1 MKSLGKRVFSA
12 ALACVLLVSATLFA
26 SAANVSDMTD
36 IPSGSWYESAV
47 RYCLNN
53 NYMNGESET
62 KFNPNGTVSR
72 AQMVQV
78 LYNLEGQPGYTSGH
92 TPFEDITPGS
102 WYYNAVRWSEENGIA
117 SGTSATTFKP
127 NAPVTREQVAT
138 FFANYAKFKNN
149 YSGAQSDLS
158 KYSDQNKISAWAKEN
173 ISWAVN
179 YGLMSGTSNT
189 TLDPQGTCIRAQLA
203 QFIKNYFKDDSGS
216 EITPTPTPT
225 PEPEDPDTKPV
236 NGLAPEQK
244 STGGLVSEGKIE
256 KTADDTIIT
265 FPVYNYGAGMQAYF
279 DRDSV
284 DLLPVPADGVVNN
297 ELNSTY
303 FYPDWENTFNVPYY
317 TELGIIPSN
326 GYVKDGRIYNAQGFD
341 VTSVDGAAT
350 ADEMTVLEH
359 VNEYRLE
366 AGVSKVEWREELQII
381 ADERAIEIANQAS
394 VYDSF
399 VKPNTKN
406 GQIPSDLDYE
416 LGESN
421 FGHFVWIG
429 GNPVSVSKLRTMNDD
444 LGEGWYANLRKN
456 FWMASTGDVY
466 HANDY
471 SGLLKHP
478 GDKKYDDYVDALL
491 NGTDIDYSDCDFEN
505 VTWGTMNAADR
516 AASNWYTST
525 EGHKEA
531 MLNKYMKY
539 AAVGIAKFNG
549 KQYAVLLL
557 GNGK

>member
-12 ALACVLLVSATLFA
+12 ALACVLLVSATVSLNA
-26 SAANVSDMTD
+26 SAASASNMTD

-117 SGTSATTFKP
+117 DGTSATTFEP

-158 KYSDQNKISAWAKEN
+158 KYSDRNKISAWAKEN

-179 YGLMSGTSNT
+179 YGLMSGTSET

-284 DLLPVPADGVVNN
+284 DLLPVPADGVVNEGEN
-297 ELNSTY
+297 GY
-303 FYPDWENTFNVPYY
+303 HAFPDEPNTVCAYY
-317 TELGIIPSN
+317 TDLGIIPAG
-326 GYVKDGRIYNAQGFD
+326 GYVENGRIYTAQGFD
-341 VTSVDGAAT
+341 VTSVDGVAT
-350 ADEMTVLEH
+350 AAEMAVLED
-359 VNEYRLE
+359 VNEYRRNAGIPELE
-366 AGVSKVEWREELQII
+366 WNEALQIY
-381 ADERAIEIANQAS
+381 ADERAIELANQFDI
-394 VYDSF
+394 YDSF
-399 VKPNTKN
+399 VKPGLKN
-406 GQIPSDLDYE
+406 GQIPSSLE
-416 LGESN
+416 NRLGDTLW
-421 FGHFVWIG
+421 GHDVWIG
-429 GNPVSVSKLRTMNDD
+429 GNSVSINDLTKYNATD
-444 LGEGWYANLRKN
+444 FFNNHWLSSTKAQWFMKN
-456 FWMASTGDVY
+456 YTGLFKHNTDD
-466 HANDY
+466 HA
-471 SGLLKHP
+471 
-478 GDKKYDDYVDALL
+478 
-491 NGTDIDYSDCDFEN
+491 IDYNIGSGFVNEN
-505 VTWGTMNAADR
+505 ATFGAPMNADTNAADR
-516 AASNWYTST
+516 WYTSLK
-525 EGHKEA
+525 GHKEI
-531 MLNKYMKY
+531 MMDRSKTC
-539 AAVGIAKFNG
+539 AAVGIARVDG
-549 KQYAVLLL
+549 VGSCVVLLVS
-557 GNGK
+557 

>member
-12 ALACVLLVSATLFA
+12 ALACVLLVSATVSLNA
-26 SAANVSDMTD
+26 SAASASNMTD

-78 LYNLEGQPGYTSGH
+78 LFNLEGQPGYTSGH

-102 WYYNAVRWSEENGIA
+102 WYYNAVRWGEENGIA
-117 SGTSATTFKP
+117 SGTSATTFEP

-158 KYSDQNKISAWAKEN
+158 KYSDRNKISAWAKEN

-179 YGLMSGTSNT
+179 YGLMSGTSET

-284 DLLPVPADGVVNN
+284 DLLPVPADGVVNEGEN
-297 ELNSTY
+297 GHY
-303 FYPDWENTFNVPYY
+303 AFPDEPNTVCAYY
-317 TELGIIPSN
+317 TDLGIIPAG
-326 GYVKDGRIYNAQGFD
+326 GYVENGRIYTAQGFD
-341 VTSVDGAAT
+341 VTSVDGVAT
-350 ADEMTVLEH
+350 AAEMAVLED
-359 VNEYRLE
+359 VNEYRRNAGIPELE
-366 AGVSKVEWREELQII
+366 WNEALQIY
-381 ADERAIEIANQAS
+381 ADERAIELANQFDI
-394 VYDSF
+394 YDSF
-399 VKPNTKN
+399 VKPGLSN
-406 GQIPSDLDYE
+406 GQIPSSLE
-416 LGESN
+416 NKLGETKW
-421 FGHFVWIG
+421 GHNIWIG
-429 GNPVSVSKLRTMNDD
+429 GNSVSTNELETVDFHTLNTKYW
-444 LGEGWYANLRKN
+444 LGVTGWWFENNY
-456 FWMASTGDVY
+456 TGLFKHQTDE
-466 HANDY
+466 HA
-471 SGLLKHP
+471 
-478 GDKKYDDYVDALL
+478 
-491 NGTDIDYSDCDFEN
+491 IDYNVGNGLINEN
-505 VTWGTMNAADR
+505 ATFGASMNADTNAADR
-516 AASNWYTST
+516 WYTSLK
-525 EGHKEA
+525 GHKEI
-531 MLNKYMKY
+531 MMDRSKTC
-539 AAVGIAKFNG
+539 AAVGIARVDG
-549 KQYAVLLL
+549 VGSCVVLLVS
-557 GNGK
+557 

>member
-12 ALACVLLVSATLFA
+12 ALACVLLVSATVSLNA

-78 LYNLEGQPGYTSGH
+78 LYNLEGQPGYTSSH

-117 SGTSATTFKP
+117 SGTSATTFDP
-127 NAPVTREQVAT
+127 DAPVTREQVAT

-158 KYSDQNKISAWAKEN
+158 KYSDRNKISAWAKEN

-179 YGLMSGTSNT
+179 YGLMSGTSET

-284 DLLPVPADGVVNN
+284 DLLPVPADGVVNEGEN
-297 ELNSTY
+297 GHY
-303 FYPDWENTFNVPYY
+303 AFPDEPNNVCPYY
-317 TELGIIPSN
+317 TDLGIIPAG
-326 GYVKDGRIYNAQGFD
+326 GYVENGRIYTAQGFD
-341 VTSVDGAAT
+341 VTSVDGVAT
-350 ADEMTVLEH
+350 AAEMAVLED
-359 VNEYRLE
+359 VNEYRRNAGIPELE
-366 AGVSKVEWREELQII
+366 WNEMMQIY
-381 ADERAIEIANQAS
+381 ADERAIEIGNQIGIN
-394 VYDSF
+394 DSF
-399 VKPNTKN
+399 VTPNLNNGKISSTLKN
-406 GQIPSDLDYE
+406 K
-416 LGESN
+416 LGYTMWS
-421 FGHFVWIG
+421 HDIWIG
-429 GNPVSVSKLRTMNDD
+429 GNTVSMNELIECDTSSFYNNCW
-444 LGEGWYANLRKN
+444 LS
-456 FWMASTGDVY
+456 STKAQWVKD
-466 HANDY
+466 NY
-471 SGLLKHP
+471 SGLFKHTTDEHP
-478 GDKKYDDYVDALL
+478 L
-491 NGTDIDYSDCDFEN
+491 NYYAGNGLVNEN
-505 VTWGTMNAADR
+505 VTWSNSNNVDTR
-516 AASNWYTST
+516 AALNWYNSPN
-525 EGHKEA
+525 GHRET
-531 MLNKYMKY
+531 MLDRSKTY
-539 AAVGIAKFNG
+539 AAIGIARING
-549 KQYAVLLL
+549 VGSCVVLVV
-557 GNGK
+557 G

>member
-12 ALACVLLVSATLFA
+12 ALACVLLVSATLSA

-92 TPFEDITPGS
+92 TPFVDITPGS
-102 WYYNAVRWSEENGIA
+102 WYYNAVRWGEENGIA
-117 SGTSATTFKP
+117 SGTGATTFDP

-179 YGLMSGTSNT
+179 YGLMSGTSET

-284 DLLPVPADGVVNN
+284 DLLPVPADGVVNEGEN
-297 ELNSTY
+297 GY
-303 FYPDWENTFNVPYY
+303 HAFPDEPNTVCAYY
-317 TELGIIPSN
+317 TDLGIIPAG
-326 GYVKDGRIYNAQGFD
+326 GYVENGRIYTAQGFD
-341 VTSVDGAAT
+341 VTSVDGVAT
-350 ADEMTVLEH
+350 AAEMAVLED
-359 VNEYRLE
+359 VNEYRRNAGIPELE
-366 AGVSKVEWREELQII
+366 WNEALQIY
-381 ADERAIEIANQAS
+381 ADERAIELANQFDI
-394 VYDSF
+394 YDSF
-399 VKPNTKN
+399 VKPGIKN
-406 GQIPSDLDYE
+406 GEIPSSLE
-416 LGESN
+416 NRLGDTLW
-421 FGHFVWIG
+421 GHDVWIG
-429 GNPVSVSKLRTMNDD
+429 NNPVSVNELTKYNAIDFFNNHWLSSTKAQWFMKNYTGLFKHNTDD
-444 LGEGWYANLRKN
+444 
-456 FWMASTGDVY
+456 
-466 HANDY
+466 HA
-471 SGLLKHP
+471 
-478 GDKKYDDYVDALL
+478 
-491 NGTDIDYSDCDFEN
+491 IDYNIGSGFVNEN
-505 VTWGTMNAADR
+505 ATFGAPMNADTNAADR
-516 AASNWYTST
+516 WYTSLK
-525 EGHKEA
+525 GHKEI
-531 MLNKYMKY
+531 MMDRSKTC
-539 AAVGIAKFNG
+539 AAVGIARVDG
-549 KQYAVLLL
+549 VGSCVVLLVS
-557 GNGK
+557 

>member
-12 ALACVLLVSATLFA
+12 ALACVLLVSATLSA

-47 RYCLNN
+47 QYCLNN

-158 KYSDQNKISAWAKEN
+158 KYSDRNKISAWAKEN

-179 YGLMSGTSNT
+179 YGLMSGTSET

-203 QFIKNYFKDDSGS
+203 QFIKNYFKDDS

-284 DLLPVPADGVVNN
+284 DLLPVPADGVVNEGEN
-297 ELNSTY
+297 GY
-303 FYPDWENTFNVPYY
+303 HAFPDEPNTVCAYY
-317 TELGIIPSN
+317 TDLGIIPAG
-326 GYVKDGRIYNAQGFD
+326 GYVENGRIYTAQGFD
-341 VTSVDGAAT
+341 VTSVDGVAT
-350 ADEMTVLEH
+350 EAEMAVLEN
-359 VNEYRLE
+359 VNEYRRNAGIPELE
-366 AGVSKVEWREELQII
+366 WNEMMQIY
-381 ADERAIEIANQAS
+381 ADERAIELANQS
-394 VYDSF
+394 SISDSF
-399 VKPNTKN
+399 VEPNLKN
-406 GQIPSDLDYE
+406 GQIPSNLENE
-416 LGESN
+416 LGSGKWAHN
-421 FGHFVWIG
+421 LWVG
-429 GNPVSVSKLRTMNDD
+429 GNSISANELKTVDFYTFNTKYWTGMTGWWYEDNYTGLFKRTTDAHPLN
-444 LGEGWYANLRKN
+444 YY
-456 FWMASTGDVY
+456 TGD
-466 HANDY
+466 
-471 SGLLKHP
+471 GL
-478 GDKKYDDYVDALL
+478 
-491 NGTDIDYSDCDFEN
+491 TTEI
-505 VTWGTMNAADR
+505 VTWSRSLNIDTR
-516 AASNWYTST
+516 AALNWYNSQ
-525 EGHKEA
+525 GHKKI
-531 MLNKYMKY
+531 MMDPNKTC
-539 AAVGIAKFNG
+539 AAIGIARAEG
-549 KQYAVLLL
+549 MGSSVILVLS
-557 GNGK
+557 

>member
-12 ALACVLLVSATLFA
+12 ALACVLLVSATLSA
-26 SAANVSDMTD
+26 SAANVPDMTD

-102 WYYNAVRWSEENGIA
+102 WYYNAVRWSEENDIA
-117 SGTSATTFKP
+117 SGTSATTFDP

-179 YGLMSGTSNT
+179 YGLMSGTSET

-203 QFIKNYFKDDSGS
+203 QFIKNYFKDDS
-216 EITPTPTPT
+216 EITPTPT

-284 DLLPVPADGVVNN
+284 DLLPVPADGVVNEGEN
-297 ELNSTY
+297 GY
-303 FYPDWENTFNVPYY
+303 HAFPDEPNTVCAYY
-317 TELGIIPSN
+317 TDLGIIPAG
-326 GYVKDGRIYNAQGFD
+326 GYVENGRIYTAQGFD
-341 VTSVDGAAT
+341 VTSVDGVAT
-350 ADEMTVLEH
+350 AAEMAVLED
-359 VNEYRLE
+359 VNEYRRNAGIPELE
-366 AGVSKVEWREELQII
+366 WNEMMQIY
-381 ADERAIEIANQAS
+381 ADERAIEISNQFGI
-394 VYDSF
+394 YNSF
-399 VKPNTKN
+399 VKPGLENK
-406 GQIPSDLDYE
+406 QIPSSLENRLGGGMWAHE
-416 LGESN
+416 L
-421 FGHFVWIG
+421 WIG
-429 GNPVSVSKLRTMNDD
+429 GNSVS
-444 LGEGWYANLRKN
+444 ANEMLN
-456 FWMASTGDVY
+456 
-466 HANDY
+466 
-471 SGLLKHP
+471 
-478 GDKKYDDYVDALL
+478 YDDVAFFKDYWLGMTTNWFEDNYAGLFKRTTDEQPLSNCYADKLVTEVVTQSTSLNVD
-491 NGTDIDYSDCDFEN
+491 T
-505 VTWGTMNAADR
+505 R
-516 AASNWYTST
+516 AANNWYNSPN
-525 EGHKEA
+525 GHKEI
-531 MLNKYMKY
+531 MMNPNKTY
-539 AAVGIAKFNG
+539 AAIGIARAEG
-549 KQYAVLLL
+549 MGSSVILVLS
-557 GNGK
+557 

>member
-12 ALACVLLVSATLFA
+12 ALACVLLVSATLSA
-26 SAANVSDMTD
+26 SAANVPDMTD

-53 NYMNGESET
+53 NYMSGESET

-72 AQMVQV
+72 AQTVQV

-117 SGTSATTFKP
+117 SGTSATTFEP

-149 YSGAQSDLS
+149 YSGAQSDLG

-179 YGLMSGTSNT
+179 YGLMSGTSET

-284 DLLPVPADGVVNN
+284 DLLPVPADGVVNEGEN
-297 ELNSTY
+297 GY
-303 FYPDWENTFNVPYY
+303 HAFPDEPNTVCAYY
-317 TELGIIPSN
+317 TDLGIIPAG
-326 GYVKDGRIYNAQGFD
+326 GYVENGRIYTAQGFD
-341 VTSVDGAAT
+341 VTSVDGVAT
-350 ADEMTVLEH
+350 AAEMAVLED
-359 VNEYRLE
+359 VNEYRRNAGIPELE
-366 AGVSKVEWREELQII
+366 WNEALQIY
-381 ADERAIEIANQAS
+381 ADERAIELANQFDI
-394 VYDSF
+394 YDSF
-399 VKPNTKN
+399 VKPGIKN
-406 GQIPSDLDYE
+406 GEIPSSLE
-416 LGESN
+416 NRLGDTLW
-421 FGHFVWIG
+421 GHDVWIG
-429 GNPVSVSKLRTMNDD
+429 GNSVSINDLTKYNATD
-444 LGEGWYANLRKN
+444 FFNNHWLSSTKAQWFMKN
-456 FWMASTGDVY
+456 YTGLFKHNTDD
-466 HANDY
+466 HA
-471 SGLLKHP
+471 
-478 GDKKYDDYVDALL
+478 
-491 NGTDIDYSDCDFEN
+491 IDYNIGSGFVNEN
-505 VTWGTMNAADR
+505 ATFGAPMNADTNAADR
-516 AASNWYTST
+516 WYTSLK
-525 EGHKEA
+525 GHKEI
-531 MLNKYMKY
+531 MMDRSKTC
-539 AAVGIAKFNG
+539 AAVGIARVNG
-549 KQYAVLLL
+549 VGSCVVLLVS
-557 GNGK
+557 

>member
-12 ALACVLLVSATLFA
+12 ALACVLLVSATLSA
-26 SAANVSDMTD
+26 SAANVPDMTD

-78 LYNLEGQPGYTSGH
+78 LFNLEGQPGLAGA
-92 TPFEDITPGS
+92 PDVFDDVDITD
-102 WYYNAVRWSEENGIA
+102 WYFRAVTWAKSKNIA
-117 SGTSATTFKP
+117 SGTSATTFDP

-158 KYSDQNKISAWAKEN
+158 KYSDRNKISAWAKEN

-179 YGLMSGTSNT
+179 YGLMSGTSET

-203 QFIKNYFKDDSGS
+203 QFIKNYFKDDS

-284 DLLPVPADGVVNN
+284 DLLPVPADGVVNEGEN
-297 ELNSTY
+297 GY
-303 FYPDWENTFNVPYY
+303 HAFPDEPNTVCAYY
-317 TELGIIPSN
+317 TDLGIIPAG
-326 GYVKDGRIYNAQGFD
+326 GYVENGRIYTAQGFD
-341 VTSVDGAAT
+341 VTSVDGVAT
-350 ADEMTVLEH
+350 AAEMAVLED
-359 VNEYRLE
+359 VNEYRRNAGIPELE
-366 AGVSKVEWREELQII
+366 WNEALQIY
-381 ADERAIEIANQAS
+381 ADERAIELANQFDI
-394 VYDSF
+394 YDSF
-399 VKPNTKN
+399 VKPGLKN
-406 GQIPSDLDYE
+406 GQIPSSLE
-416 LGESN
+416 NRLGDTLW
-421 FGHFVWIG
+421 GHDVWIG
-429 GNPVSVSKLRTMNDD
+429 GNSVSINDLTKYNATD
-444 LGEGWYANLRKN
+444 FFNNHWLSSTKAQWFMKN
-456 FWMASTGDVY
+456 YTGLFKHNTDD
-466 HANDY
+466 HA
-471 SGLLKHP
+471 
-478 GDKKYDDYVDALL
+478 
-491 NGTDIDYSDCDFEN
+491 IDYNIGSGFVNEN
-505 VTWGTMNAADR
+505 ATFGAPMNADTNAADR
-516 AASNWYTST
+516 WYTSLK
-525 EGHKEA
+525 GHKEN
-531 MLNKYMKY
+531 MMDRSKTC
-539 AAVGIAKFNG
+539 AAVGIARVDG
-549 KQYAVLLL
+549 VGSCVVLLVS
-557 GNGK
+557 

>member
-12 ALACVLLVSATLFA
+12 ALACVLLVSATVSLNA

-47 RYCLNN
+47 QYCLNN

-102 WYYNAVRWSEENGIA
+102 WYYNAVRWGEENGIA
-117 SGTSATTFKP
+117 DGTSATTFEP
-127 NAPVTREQVAT
+127 NVPVTREQVAT

-179 YGLMSGTSNT
+179 YGLMSGTSET

-284 DLLPVPADGVVNN
+284 DLLPVPADGVVNEGEN
-297 ELNSTY
+297 GY
-303 FYPDWENTFNVPYY
+303 HAFPDEPNTVCAYY
-317 TELGIIPSN
+317 TDLGIIPAG
-326 GYVKDGRIYNAQGFD
+326 GYVENGRIYTAQGFD
-341 VTSVDGAAT
+341 VTSVDGVAT
-350 ADEMTVLEH
+350 AAEMAVLED
-359 VNEYRLE
+359 VNEYRRNAGIPELE
-366 AGVSKVEWREELQII
+366 WNEALQIY
-381 ADERAIEIANQAS
+381 ADERAIELANQFDI
-394 VYDSF
+394 YDSF
-399 VKPNTKN
+399 VKPGIKN
-406 GQIPSDLDYE
+406 GEIPSSLE
-416 LGESN
+416 HTLGDAKW
-421 FGHFVWIG
+421 GHNVWIG
-429 GNPVSVSKLRTMNDD
+429 GNPVSAKELENVDFQTLNTKYWLGMNTNWFAKNYTGLFKHNTDD
-444 LGEGWYANLRKN
+444 
-456 FWMASTGDVY
+456 
-466 HANDY
+466 HAIDY
-471 SGLLKHP
+471 DIGSGLI
-478 GDKKYDDYVDALL
+478 
-491 NGTDIDYSDCDFEN
+491 NEN
-505 VTWGTMNAADR
+505 ATFGASMNADTNAADR
-516 AASNWYTST
+516 WYTSLK
-525 EGHKEA
+525 GHKEI
-531 MLNKYMKY
+531 MMDRSKTC
-539 AAVGIAKFNG
+539 AAVGIARVDG
-549 KQYAVLLL
+549 VGSCVVLLVS
-557 GNGK
+557 

>member
-1 MKSLGKRVFSA
+1 MKSLRKRVFSA
-12 ALACVLLVSATLFA
+12 ALACVLLVSATVSLNA
-26 SAANVSDMTD
+26 SAASASTMTD

-47 RYCLNN
+47 QYCLNN
-53 NYMNGESET
+53 NYMSGESET

-72 AQMVQV
+72 AQTVQV

-179 YGLMSGTSNT
+179 YGLMSGTSET

-284 DLLPVPADGVVNN
+284 DLLPVPADGVVNEGEN
-297 ELNSTY
+297 GY
-303 FYPDWENTFNVPYY
+303 HAFPDEPNTVCAYY
-317 TELGIIPSN
+317 TDLGIIPAG
-326 GYVKDGRIYNAQGFD
+326 GYVENGRIYTAQGFD
-341 VTSVDGAAT
+341 VTSVDGVAT
-350 ADEMTVLEH
+350 AAEMAVLED
-359 VNEYRLE
+359 VNEYRRNAGIPELE
-366 AGVSKVEWREELQII
+366 WNEALQIY
-381 ADERAIEIANQAS
+381 ADERAIELANQFDI
-394 VYDSF
+394 YDSF
-399 VKPNTKN
+399 VKPGLNN
-406 GQIPSDLDYE
+406 GQIPSSLE
-416 LGESN
+416 NKLGETKW
-421 FGHFVWIG
+421 GHNIWIG
-429 GNPVSVSKLRTMNDD
+429 GNSVSTNELETVDFHTLNTKYW
-444 LGEGWYANLRKN
+444 LGVTGWWFENNY
-456 FWMASTGDVY
+456 TGLFKHQTDE
-466 HANDY
+466 HA
-471 SGLLKHP
+471 
-478 GDKKYDDYVDALL
+478 
-491 NGTDIDYSDCDFEN
+491 IDYNVGNGLINEN
-505 VTWGTMNAADR
+505 ATFGAPMNADTNAADR
-516 AASNWYTST
+516 WYTSLK
-525 EGHKEA
+525 GHKEI
-531 MLNKYMKY
+531 MMDRSKTC
-539 AAVGIAKFNG
+539 AAVGIARVDG
-549 KQYAVLLL
+549 VGSCVVLLVS
-557 GNGK
+557 

>member
-12 ALACVLLVSATLFA
+12 ALACVLLVSATVSLNA
-26 SAANVSDMTD
+26 SAASAFNMTD

-47 RYCLNN
+47 QYCLNN
-53 NYMNGESET
+53 NYMSGESET

-72 AQMVQV
+72 AQVVQV
-78 LYNLEGQPGYTSGH
+78 LYNLEGQPGYTSSH

-179 YGLMSGTSNT
+179 YGLMSGTSET

-284 DLLPVPADGVVNN
+284 DLLPVPADGVVNDGDTGYHGDPN
-297 ELNSTY
+297 
-303 FYPDWENTFNVPYY
+303 FPDTSYPYY
-317 TELGIIPSN
+317 TELGIIPRG
-326 GYVKDGRIYNAQGFD
+326 GYVENGRIYTAQGFD
-341 VTSVDGAAT
+341 VTSVDGVAT
-350 ADEMTVLEH
+350 AAEMAVLED
-359 VNEYRLE
+359 VNEYRRNAGIPELE
-366 AGVSKVEWREELQII
+366 WNEMMQIY
-381 ADERAIEIANQAS
+381 ADERAIELANQS
-394 VYDSF
+394 SISDSF
-399 VKPNTKN
+399 VKPNLKN
-406 GQIPSDLDYE
+406 GQIPSNLE
-416 LGESN
+416 NTLGDGKWAHN
-421 FGHFVWIG
+421 LWIG
-429 GNPVSVSKLRTMNDD
+429 GNPVSSNKLNTIDFYTLNTEYWTGMTGWWYEDNYAGLCKRTTDEYPLNSYA
-444 LGEGWYANLRKN
+444 GEIV
-456 FWMASTGDVY
+456 TE
-466 HANDY
+466 
-471 SGLLKHP
+471 
-478 GDKKYDDYVDALL
+478 
-491 NGTDIDYSDCDFEN
+491 I
-505 VTWGTMNAADR
+505 VTWSRSLNVDTR
-516 AASNWYTST
+516 AANNWYNSQ
-525 EGHKEA
+525 GHKKI
-531 MLNKYMKY
+531 MMDRNKTC
-539 AAVGIAKFNG
+539 AAVGIARG
-549 KQYAVLLL
+549 DGVGSSVILVLS
-557 GNGK
+557 

>member
-1 MKSLGKRVFSA
+1 MKDNARNARNFVISWIIATGILLIGMMGVSLNAFA
-12 ALACVLLVSATLFA
+12 A
-26 SAANVSDMTD
+26 SASNMTD

-47 RYCLNN
+47 QYCLNN
-53 NYMNGESET
+53 NYMSGESDT

-179 YGLMSGTSNT
+179 YGLMSGTSET

-284 DLLPVPADGVVNN
+284 DLLPVPADGVVNEGEN
-297 ELNSTY
+297 GHY
-303 FYPDWENTFNVPYY
+303 AFPDEPNNVCPYY
-317 TELGIIPSN
+317 TDLGIIPAG
-326 GYVKDGRIYNAQGFD
+326 GYVENGRIYTAQGFD
-341 VTSVDGAAT
+341 VTSVDGVAT
-350 ADEMTVLEH
+350 AAEMAVLED
-359 VNEYRLE
+359 VNEYRRNAGIPELE
-366 AGVSKVEWREELQII
+366 WNEALQIY
-381 ADERAIEIANQAS
+381 ADERAIELANQFDI
-394 VYDSF
+394 YDSF
-399 VKPNTKN
+399 VKPGLKN
-406 GQIPSDLDYE
+406 GEIPSSLE
-416 LGESN
+416 NRLGETKW
-421 FGHFVWIG
+421 GHNIWIG
-429 GNPVSVSKLRTMNDD
+429 GNSISTNELEAVDFHTLNTKYWLGVTGWWFENNYTGLFKHNTDD
-444 LGEGWYANLRKN
+444 
-456 FWMASTGDVY
+456 
-466 HANDY
+466 HAIDY
-471 SGLLKHP
+471 NIGSGLI
-478 GDKKYDDYVDALL
+478 
-491 NGTDIDYSDCDFEN
+491 NEN
-505 VTWGTMNAADR
+505 ATFGAPMNADTNAADR
-516 AASNWYTST
+516 WYTSLK
-525 EGHKEA
+525 GHKEI
-531 MLNKYMKY
+531 MMDRSKTC
-539 AAVGIAKFNG
+539 AAVGIARVDG
-549 KQYAVLLL
+549 VGSCVVLLVS
-557 GNGK
+557 

>member
-12 ALACVLLVSATLFA
+12 ALACVLLVSATLSA

-47 RYCLNN
+47 QYCLNN
-53 NYMNGESET
+53 NYMSGESET

-72 AQMVQV
+72 AQTVQV

-92 TPFEDITPGS
+92 TPFGDITPGS

-117 SGTSATTFKP
+117 SGTGATTFEP

-203 QFIKNYFKDDSGS
+203 QFIKNYFKDDS

-284 DLLPVPADGVVNN
+284 DLLPVPADGVVNEGEN
-297 ELNSTY
+297 GY
-303 FYPDWENTFNVPYY
+303 HAFPDEPNTVCAYY
-317 TELGIIPSN
+317 TDLGIIPAS
-326 GYVKDGRIYNAQGFD
+326 GYVENGRIYTAQGFD
-341 VTSVDGAAT
+341 VTSVDGVAT
-350 ADEMTVLEH
+350 AAEMAVLED
-359 VNEYRLE
+359 VNEYRRNAGIPELE
-366 AGVSKVEWREELQII
+366 WNEALQIY
-381 ADERAIEIANQAS
+381 ADERAIELANQFDI
-394 VYDSF
+394 YDSF
-399 VKPNTKN
+399 VKPGLKN
-406 GQIPSDLDYE
+406 GEIPSSLE
-416 LGESN
+416 NRLGDTLW
-421 FGHFVWIG
+421 GHDVWIG
-429 GNPVSVSKLRTMNDD
+429 GNSVSINDLTKYNATD
-444 LGEGWYANLRKN
+444 FFNNHWLSSTKAQWFMKN
-456 FWMASTGDVY
+456 YTGLFKHNTDD
-466 HANDY
+466 HA
-471 SGLLKHP
+471 
-478 GDKKYDDYVDALL
+478 
-491 NGTDIDYSDCDFEN
+491 IDYNIGSGFVNEN
-505 VTWGTMNAADR
+505 ATFGAPMNADTNAADR
-516 AASNWYTST
+516 WYTSLK
-525 EGHKEA
+525 GHKEI
-531 MLNKYMKY
+531 MMDRSKTC
-539 AAVGIAKFNG
+539 AAVGIARVDG
-549 KQYAVLLL
+549 VGSCVVLLVS
-557 GNGK
+557 

>member
-12 ALACVLLVSATLFA
+12 ALACVLLVSATVSMNA
-26 SAANVSDMTD
+26 SAASASTMTD

-47 RYCLNN
+47 QYCLNN
-53 NYMNGESET
+53 NYMSGESET

-117 SGTSATTFKP
+117 SGTSATTFNP

-149 YSGAQSDLS
+149 YSGTQSDLS

-179 YGLMSGTSNT
+179 YGLMSGTSET

-203 QFIKNYFKDDSGS
+203 QFIKNYFKDDP

-284 DLLPVPADGVVNN
+284 DLLPVPADGVVNDGDTGYHGDPN
-297 ELNSTY
+297 
-303 FYPDWENTFNVPYY
+303 FPDTSYPYY
-317 TELGIIPSN
+317 TELGIIPRG
-326 GYVKDGRIYNAQGFD
+326 GYVENGRIYTAQGFD
-341 VTSVDGAAT
+341 VTSVDGVAT
-350 ADEMTVLEH
+350 AAEMAVLED
-359 VNEYRLE
+359 VNEYRRNTGIPELE
-366 AGVSKVEWREELQII
+366 WNEMMQIY
-381 ADERAIEIANQAS
+381 ADERAIEISNQFNI
-394 VYDSF
+394 YNSF
-399 VKPNTKN
+399 VKPGLKS
-406 GQIPSDLDYE
+406 GQIPSSLE
-416 LGESN
+416 NRLGDDMWA
-421 FGHFVWIG
+421 HKLWIG
-429 GNPVSVSKLRTMNDD
+429 GNSVSANELKAADIYTFGTKYWTGMT
-444 LGEGWYANLRKN
+444 GHWYEDNYAGLCK
-456 FWMASTGDVY
+456 STT
-466 HANDY
+466 
-471 SGLLKHP
+471 
-478 GDKKYDDYVDALL
+478 DKQPL
-491 NGTDIDYSDCDFEN
+491 SDCHAGKLVTEIVTKSTSLN
-505 VTWGTMNAADR
+505 VDTR
-516 AASNWYTST
+516 AANNWYNSPN
-525 EGHKEA
+525 GHKEI
-531 MLNKYMKY
+531 MMNPNKTY
-539 AAVGIAKFNG
+539 AAIGIARAEG
-549 KQYAVLLL
+549 MGSSVILVLS
-557 GNGK
+557 

>member
-1 MKSLGKRVFSA
+1 MKSLRKRVFSA
-12 ALACVLLVSATLFA
+12 ALACVLLVSATVSLNA
-26 SAANVSDMTD
+26 SAASASTMTD

-47 RYCLNN
+47 QYCLNN

-92 TPFEDITPGS
+92 TPFVDITPGS

-117 SGTSATTFKP
+117 SGTSATTFEP
-127 NAPVTREQVAT
+127 NTPVTREQVAT

-158 KYSDQNKISAWAKEN
+158 KYSDRNKISAWAKEN

-179 YGLMSGTSNT
+179 YGLMSGTSET

-203 QFIKNYFKDDSGS
+203 QFIKNYFKNDSGS

-284 DLLPVPADGVVNN
+284 DLLPVPADGVVNEGEN
-297 ELNSTY
+297 GY
-303 FYPDWENTFNVPYY
+303 HAFPDEPNTVCAYY
-317 TELGIIPSN
+317 TDLGIIPAG
-326 GYVKDGRIYNAQGFD
+326 GYVENGRIYTAQGFD
-341 VTSVDGAAT
+341 VTSVDGVAT
-350 ADEMTVLEH
+350 AAEMAVLED
-359 VNEYRLE
+359 VNEYRRNAGIPELE
-366 AGVSKVEWREELQII
+366 WNEMMQIY
-381 ADERAIEIANQAS
+381 ADERAIELINQFKIS
-394 VYDSF
+394 NSF
-399 VKPNTKN
+399 VEPNLKN
-406 GQIPSDLDYE
+406 GQIPSDLE
-416 LGESN
+416 NRLGNSEWAHN
-421 FGHFVWIG
+421 LWIKK
-429 GNPVSVSKLRTMNDD
+429 NPVSANELKTVDFYT
-444 LGEGWYANLRKN
+444 LGTEYWAGLTGWWYENNYA
-456 FWMASTGDVY
+456 
-466 HANDY
+466 
-471 SGLLKHP
+471 GLFKHTADGYP
-478 GDKKYDDYVDALL
+478 L
-491 NGTDIDYSDCDFEN
+491 NSYAGEN
-505 VTWGTMNAADR
+505 VTEIVTRSTSLSVDTR
-516 AASNWYTST
+516 AALNWYNSQ
-525 EGHKEA
+525 GHKEI
-531 MLNKYMKY
+531 MMDPNKTY
-539 AAVGIAKFNG
+539 AAIGIARAEG
-549 KQYAVLLL
+549 MGSSVILVLS
-557 GNGK
+557 

>member
-12 ALACVLLVSATLFA
+12 ALACVLLVSATVSLNA
-26 SAANVSDMTD
+26 SAASASTMTD

-47 RYCLNN
+47 QYCLNN
-53 NYMNGESET
+53 NYMSGESET

-78 LYNLEGQPGYTSGH
+78 LFNLEGQPGLAGA
-92 TPFEDITPGS
+92 PDVFDDVDITN
-102 WYYNAVRWSEENGIA
+102 WYFRAVTWAKAKNIA
-117 SGTSATTFKP
+117 SGTGATTFDP

-179 YGLMSGTSNT
+179 YGLMSGTSET

-203 QFIKNYFKDDSGS
+203 QFIKNYFKDDS

-284 DLLPVPADGVVNN
+284 DLLPVPADGVVNEGEN
-297 ELNSTY
+297 GY
-303 FYPDWENTFNVPYY
+303 HAFPDEPNNVCPYY
-317 TELGIIPSN
+317 TDLGIIPAG
-326 GYVKDGRIYNAQGFD
+326 GYVENGRIYTAQGFD
-341 VTSVDGAAT
+341 VTSVDGVAT
-350 ADEMTVLEH
+350 AAEMAVLED
-359 VNEYRLE
+359 VNEYRRNAGIPELE
-366 AGVSKVEWREELQII
+366 WNEMMQIY
-381 ADERAIEIANQAS
+381 ADERAIELINQFKIS
-394 VYDSF
+394 NSF
-399 VKPNTKN
+399 VEPNLKN
-406 GQIPSDLDYE
+406 GQIPSDLE
-416 LGESN
+416 NRLGNSEWA
-421 FGHFVWIG
+421 HDLWIKK
-429 GNPVSVSKLRTMNDD
+429 NPVSANELKNVDFYT
-444 LGEGWYANLRKN
+444 LGTEYWAGLTGWWYENNYA
-456 FWMASTGDVY
+456 
-466 HANDY
+466 
-471 SGLLKHP
+471 GLFKHTTDGYP
-478 GDKKYDDYVDALL
+478 L
-491 NGTDIDYSDCDFEN
+491 NSYAGEN
-505 VTWGTMNAADR
+505 VTEIVTRSTSLSVDAR
-516 AASNWYTST
+516 AALNWYNSQ
-525 EGHKEA
+525 GHKEI
-531 MLNKYMKY
+531 MMDPNKTY
-539 AAVGIAKFNG
+539 AAIGIARAEG
-549 KQYAVLLL
+549 MGSSVILVLS
-557 GNGK
+557 

>member
-12 ALACVLLVSATLFA
+12 ALACVLLVSATVSLNAFAA
-26 SAANVSDMTD
+26 SASNMTD

-47 RYCLNN
+47 QYCLNN
-53 NYMNGESET
+53 NYMSGESET

-179 YGLMSGTSNT
+179 YGLMSGTSET

-284 DLLPVPADGVVNN
+284 DLLPVPADGVVNEGEN
-297 ELNSTY
+297 GY
-303 FYPDWENTFNVPYY
+303 HAFPDEPNTVCAYY
-317 TELGIIPSN
+317 TDLGIIPAG
-326 GYVKDGRIYNAQGFD
+326 GYVENGRIYTAQGFD
-341 VTSVDGAAT
+341 VTSVDGVAT
-350 ADEMTVLEH
+350 AAEMAVLED
-359 VNEYRLE
+359 VNEYRRNAGIPELE
-366 AGVSKVEWREELQII
+366 WNEALQIY
-381 ADERAIEIANQAS
+381 ADERAIELANQFDI
-394 VYDSF
+394 YDSF
-399 VKPNTKN
+399 VKPGIKN
-406 GQIPSDLDYE
+406 GEIPSSLE
-416 LGESN
+416 NRLGETKW
-421 FGHFVWIG
+421 GHNIWIG
-429 GNPVSVSKLRTMNDD
+429 GNSISTNELEAVDFHTLNTKYW
-444 LGEGWYANLRKN
+444 LGVTGWWFENNY
-456 FWMASTGDVY
+456 TGLFKHNTDN
-466 HANDY
+466 HAIDY
-471 SGLLKHP
+471 NIGSGLI
-478 GDKKYDDYVDALL
+478 
-491 NGTDIDYSDCDFEN
+491 NEN
-505 VTWGTMNAADR
+505 ATFGAPMNADTNAADR
-516 AASNWYTST
+516 WYTSLK
-525 EGHKEA
+525 GHKEA
-531 MLNKYMKY
+531 MMDRSKTC
-539 AAVGIAKFNG
+539 AAVGIARVDG
-549 KQYAVLLL
+549 VGSCVVLLVS
-557 GNGK
+557 

>member
-12 ALACVLLVSATLFA
+12 ALACVLLVSATVSLNA
-26 SAANVSDMTD
+26 SAASASNMTD

-47 RYCLNN
+47 QYCLNN
-53 NYMNGESET
+53 NYMSGESET

-72 AQMVQV
+72 AQVVQV

-92 TPFEDITPGS
+92 TPFVDITPGS
-102 WYYNAVRWSEENGIA
+102 WYYNAVRWGEENGIA

-179 YGLMSGTSNT
+179 YGLMSGTSET

-203 QFIKNYFKDDSGS
+203 QFIKNYFKDDS

-284 DLLPVPADGVVNN
+284 DLLPVPADGVVNEGEN
-297 ELNSTY
+297 GHY
-303 FYPDWENTFNVPYY
+303 AFPDEPNTVCAYY
-317 TELGIIPSN
+317 TDLGIIPAG
-326 GYVKDGRIYNAQGFD
+326 GYVENGRIYTAQGFD
-341 VTSVDGAAT
+341 VTSVDGVAT
-350 ADEMTVLEH
+350 AAEMAVLED
-359 VNEYRLE
+359 VNEYRRNAGIPELE
-366 AGVSKVEWREELQII
+366 WNEALQIY
-381 ADERAIEIANQAS
+381 ADERAIELANQFDI
-394 VYDSF
+394 YDSF
-399 VKPNTKN
+399 VKPGIKN
-406 GQIPSDLDYE
+406 GEIPSSLE
-416 LGESN
+416 NRLGDTLW
-421 FGHFVWIG
+421 GHDVWIG
-429 GNPVSVSKLRTMNDD
+429 GNPVSVNELTKYNATDFFNNHWLSSTKAQWFMKNYTGLFKHNTDD
-444 LGEGWYANLRKN
+444 
-456 FWMASTGDVY
+456 
-466 HANDY
+466 HA
-471 SGLLKHP
+471 
-478 GDKKYDDYVDALL
+478 
-491 NGTDIDYSDCDFEN
+491 IDYNIGSGFVNEN
-505 VTWGTMNAADR
+505 ATFGAPMNADTNAADR
-516 AASNWYTST
+516 WYTSLK
-525 EGHKEA
+525 GHKEI
-531 MLNKYMKY
+531 MMDRSKTC
-539 AAVGIAKFNG
+539 AAVGIARVDG
-549 KQYAVLLL
+549 VGSCVVLLVS
-557 GNGK
+557 

>member
-12 ALACVLLVSATLFA
+12 ALACVLLVSATVSLNA
-26 SAANVSDMTD
+26 SAASASNMTD

-117 SGTSATTFKP
+117 SGTSATTFNP
-127 NAPVTREQVAT
+127 NVPVTREQVAT

-158 KYSDQNKISAWAKEN
+158 KYSDRNKISAWAKEN

-179 YGLMSGTSNT
+179 YGLMSGTSET

-284 DLLPVPADGVVNN
+284 DLLPVPADGVVNDGDTGYHGDPN
-297 ELNSTY
+297 
-303 FYPDWENTFNVPYY
+303 FPDTSYPYY
-317 TELGIIPSN
+317 TELGIIPRG
-326 GYVKDGRIYNAQGFD
+326 GYVENGRIYTAQGFD
-341 VTSVDGAAT
+341 VTSVDGVAT
-350 ADEMTVLEH
+350 AAEMAVLED
-359 VNEYRLE
+359 VNEYRRNAGIPELE
-366 AGVSKVEWREELQII
+366 WNEMMQIY
-381 ADERAIEIANQAS
+381 ADERAIELANQS
-394 VYDSF
+394 KISDSF
-399 VKPNTKN
+399 VEPNLKN
-406 GQIPSDLDYE
+406 GQIPSILE
-416 LGESN
+416 NKLGSGKWAHN
-421 FGHFVWIG
+421 LWIG
-429 GNPVSVSKLRTMNDD
+429 ENRVSTNELNTVDFYTFNTEYWAGMT
-444 LGEGWYANLRKN
+444 GWWYEDNYAGLCKHTADEYPLNSYASENL
-456 FWMASTGDVY
+456 TE
-466 HANDY
+466 
-471 SGLLKHP
+471 
-478 GDKKYDDYVDALL
+478 
-491 NGTDIDYSDCDFEN
+491 I
-505 VTWGTMNAADR
+505 VTWSRSLNVDTR
-516 AASNWYTST
+516 AANNWYNSQ
-525 EGHKEA
+525 GHKKI
-531 MLNKYMKY
+531 MMDPNKTY
-539 AAVGIAKFNG
+539 AAIGIARAEG
-549 KQYAVLLL
+549 MGSAVILVLS
-557 GNGK
+557 

>member
-12 ALACVLLVSATLFA
+12 ALACVLLVSATVSLNA

-47 RYCLNN
+47 QYCLNN

-179 YGLMSGTSNT
+179 YGLMSGTSET

-225 PEPEDPDTKPV
+225 PEPENPVIKPDGEYAPV
-236 NGLAPEQK
+236 Q
-244 STGGLVSEGKIE
+244 TGGKQISEGKVWKDDSGETWIQFPEYDIGADLDPVFDPSTKPIE
-256 KTADDTIIT
+256 
-265 FPVYNYGAGMQAYF
+265 
-279 DRDSV
+279 
-284 DLLPVPADGVVNN
+284 PVPTDDQPITDVDPDGF
-297 ELNSTY
+297 SRGR
-303 FYPDWENTFNVPYY
+303 W
-317 TELGIIPSN
+317 TELGYIPVD
-326 GYVKDGRIYNAQGFD
+326 GYVKNGRIYNSMGYD
-341 VTSVDGAAT
+341 VTSVDGKAT
-350 ADEMTVLEH
+350 VNEMSVLEDI
-359 VNEYRLE
+359 NEYRRN
-366 AGVSKVEWREELQII
+366 AGIPELKWSETLQYEV
-381 ADERAIEIANQAS
+381 DERAIEAMVGYETYMTFIEPNLENGTIPSSVELELGRTSFAHCLWNQDNIVSISTIENARPLTEDLWIHGTTYVYEHNIGHYLADHVNDSGDAVTAECALYHTQPSVYNQAADEWYKS
-394 VYDSF
+394 TWKGDLPGHREIMMS
-399 VKPNTKN
+399 
-406 GQIPSDLDYE
+406 PS
-416 LGESN
+416 
-421 FGHFVWIG
+421 
-429 GNPVSVSKLRTMNDD
+429 
-444 LGEGWYANLRKN
+444 
-456 FWMASTGDVY
+456 
-466 HANDY
+466 
-471 SGLLKHP
+471 
-478 GDKKYDDYVDALL
+478 
-491 NGTDIDYSDCDFEN
+491 
-505 VTWGTMNAADR
+505 
-516 AASNWYTST
+516 YTT
-525 EGHKEA
+525 C
-531 MLNKYMKY
+531 
-539 AAVGIAKFNG
+539 AVGIYTMANG
-549 KQYAVLLL
+549 HTSVTALFR
-557 GNGK
+557 

>member
-12 ALACVLLVSATLFA
+12 ALACVLLVSATVSLNA

-117 SGTSATTFKP
+117 DGTSATTFEP

-179 YGLMSGTSNT
+179 YGLMSGTSET

-203 QFIKNYFKDDSGS
+203 QFIKNYFKDDS
-216 EITPTPTPT
+216 EITPTPT

-284 DLLPVPADGVVNN
+284 DLLPVPADGVVNEGEN
-297 ELNSTY
+297 GY
-303 FYPDWENTFNVPYY
+303 HAFPDEPNTVCAYY
-317 TELGIIPSN
+317 TELGIIPAG
-326 GYVKDGRIYNAQGFD
+326 GYVENGRIYTAQGFD
-341 VTSVDGAAT
+341 VTSVDGVAT
-350 ADEMTVLEH
+350 AAEMAVLED
-359 VNEYRLE
+359 VNEYRRNAGIPELE
-366 AGVSKVEWREELQII
+366 WNEALQIY
-381 ADERAIEIANQAS
+381 ADERAIELANQFDI
-394 VYDSF
+394 YDSF
-399 VKPNTKN
+399 VKPGLNN
-406 GQIPSDLDYE
+406 GQIPSSLE
-416 LGESN
+416 NKLGETKW
-421 FGHFVWIG
+421 GHNIWIG
-429 GNPVSVSKLRTMNDD
+429 GNSVSTNELETVDFHTLNTKYW
-444 LGEGWYANLRKN
+444 LGVTGWWFENNY
-456 FWMASTGDVY
+456 TGLFKHQTDE
-466 HANDY
+466 HAIDY
-471 SGLLKHP
+471 NIGSGLI
-478 GDKKYDDYVDALL
+478 
-491 NGTDIDYSDCDFEN
+491 NEN
-505 VTWGTMNAADR
+505 ATFGAPMNADTNAADR
-516 AASNWYTST
+516 WYTSLK
-525 EGHKEA
+525 GHKEI
-531 MLNKYMKY
+531 MMDRSKTC
-539 AAVGIAKFNG
+539 AAVGIARVDG
-549 KQYAVLLL
+549 VGSCVVLLVS
-557 GNGK
+557 

>member
-12 ALACVLLVSATLFA
+12 ALACVLLVSATVSLNA
-26 SAANVSDMTD
+26 SAASASNMTD

-92 TPFEDITPGS
+92 TPFVDITPGS
-102 WYYNAVRWSEENGIA
+102 WYYNAVRWGEENGIA
-117 SGTSATTFKP
+117 SGTGATTFDP

-179 YGLMSGTSNT
+179 YGLMSGTSET

-284 DLLPVPADGVVNN
+284 DLLPVPADGVVNEGEN
-297 ELNSTY
+297 GY
-303 FYPDWENTFNVPYY
+303 HAFPDEPNTVCAYY
-317 TELGIIPSN
+317 TDLGIIPAG
-326 GYVKDGRIYNAQGFD
+326 GYVENGRIYTAQGFD
-341 VTSVDGAAT
+341 VTSVDGVAT
-350 ADEMTVLEH
+350 AAEMAVLED
-359 VNEYRLE
+359 VNEYRRNAGIPELE
-366 AGVSKVEWREELQII
+366 WNEALQIY
-381 ADERAIEIANQAS
+381 ADERAIELANQFDI
-394 VYDSF
+394 YDSF
-399 VKPNTKN
+399 VKPGIKN
-406 GQIPSDLDYE
+406 GEIPSSLE
-416 LGESN
+416 NRLGDTLW
-421 FGHFVWIG
+421 GHDVWIG
-429 GNPVSVSKLRTMNDD
+429 NNPVSVNELTKYNAIDFFNNHWLSSTKAQWFMKNYTGLFKHNTDD
-444 LGEGWYANLRKN
+444 
-456 FWMASTGDVY
+456 
-466 HANDY
+466 HA
-471 SGLLKHP
+471 
-478 GDKKYDDYVDALL
+478 
-491 NGTDIDYSDCDFEN
+491 IDYNIGSGFVNEN
-505 VTWGTMNAADR
+505 ATFGAPMNADTNAADR
-516 AASNWYTST
+516 WYTSLK
-525 EGHKEA
+525 GHKEI
-531 MLNKYMKY
+531 MMDRSKTC
-539 AAVGIAKFNG
+539 AAVGIARVDG
-549 KQYAVLLL
+549 VGSCVVLLVS
-557 GNGK
+557 

>member
-12 ALACVLLVSATLFA
+12 ALACVLLVSATVSLNA

-92 TPFEDITPGS
+92 TPFVDITPGS
-102 WYYNAVRWSEENGIA
+102 WYYNAVRWGEENGIA

-158 KYSDQNKISAWAKEN
+158 KYSDQNKISTWAKEN

-179 YGLMSGTSNT
+179 YGLMSGTSET

-284 DLLPVPADGVVNN
+284 DLLPVPADGVVNEGEN
-297 ELNSTY
+297 GY
-303 FYPDWENTFNVPYY
+303 HAFPDEPNTVCAYY
-317 TELGIIPSN
+317 TDLGIIPAG
-326 GYVKDGRIYNAQGFD
+326 GYVENGRIYTAQDFD
-341 VTSVDGAAT
+341 VTSVDGVAT
-350 ADEMTVLEH
+350 AAEMAVLED
-359 VNEYRLE
+359 VNEYRRNAGIPELE
-366 AGVSKVEWREELQII
+366 WNEALQIY
-381 ADERAIEIANQAS
+381 ADERAIELANQFDI
-394 VYDSF
+394 YDSF
-399 VKPNTKN
+399 VKPGLKN
-406 GQIPSDLDYE
+406 GQIPSSLE
-416 LGESN
+416 NRLGDTLW
-421 FGHFVWIG
+421 GHDVWIG
-429 GNPVSVSKLRTMNDD
+429 GNPVSINDLTKYNATD
-444 LGEGWYANLRKN
+444 FFNNHWLSSTKAQWFMKN
-456 FWMASTGDVY
+456 YTGLFKHNTDD
-466 HANDY
+466 HA
-471 SGLLKHP
+471 
-478 GDKKYDDYVDALL
+478 
-491 NGTDIDYSDCDFEN
+491 IDYNIGSGFVNEN
-505 VTWGTMNAADR
+505 ATFGAPMNADTNAADR
-516 AASNWYTST
+516 WYTSLK
-525 EGHKEA
+525 GHKEI
-531 MLNKYMKY
+531 MMDRSKTC
-539 AAVGIAKFNG
+539 AAVGIARVDG
-549 KQYAVLLL
+549 VGSCVVLLVS
-557 GNGK
+557 

>member
-12 ALACVLLVSATLFA
+12 ALACVLLVSATVSMNA
-26 SAANVSDMTD
+26 SAASASTMTD

-47 RYCLNN
+47 QYCLNN

-179 YGLMSGTSNT
+179 YGLMSGTSET

-284 DLLPVPADGVVNN
+284 DLLPVPADGVVNEGEN
-297 ELNSTY
+297 GY
-303 FYPDWENTFNVPYY
+303 HAFPDEPNTVCAYY
-317 TELGIIPSN
+317 TDLGIIPAG
-326 GYVKDGRIYNAQGFD
+326 GYVENGRIYTAQGFD
-341 VTSVDGAAT
+341 VTSVDGVAT
-350 ADEMTVLEH
+350 AAEMAVLED
-359 VNEYRLE
+359 VNEYRRNAGIPELE
-366 AGVSKVEWREELQII
+366 WNEALQIY
-381 ADERAIEIANQAS
+381 ADERAIELANQFDI
-394 VYDSF
+394 YDSF
-399 VKPNTKN
+399 VKPGIKN
-406 GQIPSDLDYE
+406 GEIPSSLE
-416 LGESN
+416 NRLGDTLW
-421 FGHFVWIG
+421 GHDVWIG
-429 GNPVSVSKLRTMNDD
+429 GNSVSINDLTKYNATD
-444 LGEGWYANLRKN
+444 FFNNHWLSSTKAQWFMKN
-456 FWMASTGDVY
+456 YTGLFKHNTDD
-466 HANDY
+466 HA
-471 SGLLKHP
+471 
-478 GDKKYDDYVDALL
+478 
-491 NGTDIDYSDCDFEN
+491 IDYNIGSGFVNEN
-505 VTWGTMNAADR
+505 ATFGAPMNADTNAADR
-516 AASNWYTST
+516 WYTSLK
-525 EGHKEA
+525 GHKEI
-531 MLNKYMKY
+531 MMDRSKTC
-539 AAVGIAKFNG
+539 AAVGIARVDG
-549 KQYAVLLL
+549 VGSCVVLLVS
-557 GNGK
+557 

>member
-12 ALACVLLVSATLFA
+12 ALACVLLVSATVSLNA
-26 SAANVSDMTD
+26 SAASASTMTD

-92 TPFEDITPGS
+92 TPFVDITPGS

-117 SGTSATTFKP
+117 DGTSATTFEP

-179 YGLMSGTSNT
+179 YGLMSGTSET

-284 DLLPVPADGVVNN
+284 DLLPVPADGVVNEGEN
-297 ELNSTY
+297 GHY
-303 FYPDWENTFNVPYY
+303 AFPDEPNNVCPYY
-317 TELGIIPSN
+317 TDLGIIPAG
-326 GYVKDGRIYNAQGFD
+326 GYVENGRIYTAQGFD
-341 VTSVDGAAT
+341 VTSVDGVAT
-350 ADEMTVLEH
+350 AAEMAVLED
-359 VNEYRLE
+359 VNEYRRNAGIPELE
-366 AGVSKVEWREELQII
+366 WNEMMQIY
-381 ADERAIEIANQAS
+381 ADERAIELANQFDI
-394 VYDSF
+394 YDSF
-399 VKPNTKN
+399 VKPGLKN
-406 GQIPSDLDYE
+406 GQIPSALE
-416 LGESN
+416 NKLGSGMW
-421 FGHFVWIG
+421 GHDIWNG
-429 GNPVSVSKLRTMNDD
+429 GNPVSANEMLNYDD
-444 LGEGWYANLRKN
+444 VAFFKDYWLSMTTNWFEDNYAGLFKHTTDEHPLNYY
-456 FWMASTGDVY
+456 TG
-466 HANDY
+466 
-471 SGLLKHP
+471 SGL
-478 GDKKYDDYVDALL
+478 V
-491 NGTDIDYSDCDFEN
+491 NEN
-505 VTWGTMNAADR
+505 ATFGAPMNADTNAADR
-516 AASNWYTST
+516 WYTSLK
-525 EGHKEA
+525 GHKEI
-531 MLNKYMKY
+531 MMDRSKTC
-539 AAVGIAKFNG
+539 AAVGIARVDG
-549 KQYAVLLL
+549 VGSCVVLLVS
-557 GNGK
+557 

>member
-12 ALACVLLVSATLFA
+12 ALACVLLVSATVSLNAFAA
-26 SAANVSDMTD
+26 SASNMTD

-53 NYMNGESET
+53 NYMSGESET

-179 YGLMSGTSNT
+179 YGLMSGTSET

-203 QFIKNYFKDDSGS
+203 QFIKNYFKDDS

-284 DLLPVPADGVVNN
+284 DLLPVPADGVVNEGEN
-297 ELNSTY
+297 GHY
-303 FYPDWENTFNVPYY
+303 AFPDEPNNVCPYY
-317 TELGIIPSN
+317 TDLGIIPAG
-326 GYVKDGRIYNAQGFD
+326 GYVENGRIYTAQGFD
-341 VTSVDGAAT
+341 VTSVDGVAT
-350 ADEMTVLEH
+350 AAEMAVLED
-359 VNEYRLE
+359 VNEYRRNAGIPELE
-366 AGVSKVEWREELQII
+366 WNEALQIY
-381 ADERAIEIANQAS
+381 ADERAIELANQFDI
-394 VYDSF
+394 YDSF
-399 VKPNTKN
+399 VKPGLKN
-406 GQIPSDLDYE
+406 GQIPSALE
-416 LGESN
+416 NKLGSGMW
-421 FGHFVWIG
+421 GHDIWNG
-429 GNPVSVSKLRTMNDD
+429 GNPVSANEMLNYDD
-444 LGEGWYANLRKN
+444 VAFFKDYWLGMTTNWFEDNYAGLFKHTTDEHPLNYY
-456 FWMASTGDVY
+456 TG
-466 HANDY
+466 
-471 SGLLKHP
+471 SGLI
-478 GDKKYDDYVDALL
+478 
-491 NGTDIDYSDCDFEN
+491 NEN
-505 VTWGTMNAADR
+505 ATFGAPMNADTNAADR
-516 AASNWYTST
+516 WYTSLK
-525 EGHKEA
+525 GHKEI
-531 MLNKYMKY
+531 MMDRSKTC
-539 AAVGIAKFNG
+539 AAVGIARVDG
-549 KQYAVLLL
+549 VGSCVVLLVS
-557 GNGK
+557 